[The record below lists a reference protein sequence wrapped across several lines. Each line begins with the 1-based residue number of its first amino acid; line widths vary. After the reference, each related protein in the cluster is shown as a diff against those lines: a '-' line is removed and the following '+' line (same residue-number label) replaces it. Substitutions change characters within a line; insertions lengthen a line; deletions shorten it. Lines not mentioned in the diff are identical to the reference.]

1 MQSWNEY
8 KKGDTQSTE
17 NKQPSTAYNHTLKWR
32 SRKLTKQLLTHD
44 FKSSF
49 LFLFQSYLAFLF
61 LFQSYLAA
69 CMYQGF
75 SVVHLCHDFLCLL
88 SCLSSEDS
96 ACAKASLCLLLQ
108 DSWSLAACAIAT
120 SVLSFFLVDSN
131 QCYSTPLL
139 RSCRQ

>member
-1 MQSWNEY
+1 MNT
-8 KKGDTQSTE
+8 KKEIPNQQRTNNPPQHT
-17 NKQPSTAYNHTLKWR
+17 KHTLKCR

-88 SCLSSEDS
+88 SCLSSEDF

-120 SVLSFFLVDSN
+120 SVLSSW
-131 QCYSTPLL
+131 
-139 RSCRQ
+139 